1 MTFVKCDILGHCNH
15 GHIEQPSGP
24 HAAPEID
31 PYGATAAITLLVF
44 GLAVVLGSKRK

>member
-31 PYGATAAITLLVF
+31 PSGAMSGITLLLCA
-44 GLAVVLGSKRK
+44 LAIMCGRKG